1 MTESEIREKLTQ
13 LLSQENLDYSAI
25 LSLSNRLSQYD
36 KGNVRFSVDAG
47 VIDRLGSELVAK
59 QETAVS
65 ELIKNAY
72 DADATYVKLE
82 FKDSNDLGGT
92 LTISDNGIGMSR
104 DELINGFMR
113 ISSTTKI
120 HHKFSPVFNRSR
132 AGQKGIGR
140 FAVQRLGKKLCIRT
154 QSKDNPSTA
163 YELEIDWDSYI
174 NDVDLFSITNKI
186 KEIAP
191 MPKPGTILVIDN
203 LTDKWSKA
211 SIKRIYKYISEIIQ
225 PFSLSE
231 ELSMKEEFKVS
242 ISKIDN
248 GISEEIQE
256 KQLNVYDY
264 ATAIF
269 DGKINETCV
278 GEIRISSD
286 KLDIDEGFYIGNDSN
301 NLNIPFDKLRGVK
314 FRVYYFIYKTNLI
327 PKMHE
332 AAIQKLASQSGGIK
346 LYRNGFRVLPYGEP
360 GNDWLKLDASTRR
373 RTLLPVHANINFFGF
388 VEITDDNNLFQETS
402 SREGIIESEA
412 FVQLQNF
419 IYRSILTAVVRIAEI
434 RNIKIVSNQKK
445 YDKAHYEKI
454 EITINNIATT
464 IEELDKLW
472 DDEIIGAVTTKKA
485 KKKFSEAKAEF
496 LRLKKLQKEE
506 RERTFQEKSMLRVL
520 SSIGLT
526 IGQFIHEI
534 KYYLVNIK
542 SDINFLSEELKGNN
556 IVHERLLTL
565 ERNFSEFHTYTSYF
579 NNIMSNNVVR
589 ELTPIE
595 IRTVVD
601 EFISSISADCQK
613 SNITFLT
620 PRYNGVLLF
629 TRPMHSSEWSS
640 ILFNFYTNSK
650 KAIYRKG
657 EKGIIGIECGV
668 SEKMIYLEFS
678 DNGIGIPE
686 EYEERIF
693 DEFFTTTSAM
703 NYEDIDSVNAV
714 LGTGLGLKI
723 VKDIVESYKGR
734 IFVTSPKNQFNTCI
748 RVEIPMLD
756 DKDFE
761 KYGL

>member
-1 MTESEIREKLTQ
+1 MTESEVKEKLSH
-13 LLSQENLDYSAI
+13 LLSQEYLDYSAI
-25 LSLSNRLSQYD
+25 LSLSSELIKFD
-36 KGNVRFSVDAG
+36 KDNVRFSVDAG

-154 QSKDNPSTA
+154 QSKDNLSIA

-191 MPKPGTILVIDN
+191 MPQPGTILIIDN

-231 ELSMKEEFKVS
+231 ELSKKEEFKVS
-242 ISKIDN
+242 
-248 GISEEIQE
+248 
-256 KQLNVYDY
+256 
-264 ATAIF
+264 
-269 DGKINETCV
+269 
-278 GEIRISSD
+278 
-286 KLDIDEGFYIGNDSN
+286 
-301 NLNIPFDKLRGVK
+301 
-314 FRVYYFIYKTNLI
+314 YFIYKTNLI

-332 AAIQKLASQSGGIK
+332 TAIQKLASQAGGIK
-346 LYRNGFRVLPYGEP
+346 LYRNGFRVLPYAEP

-388 VEITDDNNLFQETS
+388 VEITDENNLFQETS
-402 SREGIIESEA
+402 SREGIIENEA

-445 YDKAHYEKI
+445 YDKTHYEKI

-472 DDEIIGAVTTKKA
+472 DDEIIGAVNTKKA

-556 IVHERLLTL
+556 IVQERLLTL

-620 PRYNGVLLF
+620 PQYNGVLLF